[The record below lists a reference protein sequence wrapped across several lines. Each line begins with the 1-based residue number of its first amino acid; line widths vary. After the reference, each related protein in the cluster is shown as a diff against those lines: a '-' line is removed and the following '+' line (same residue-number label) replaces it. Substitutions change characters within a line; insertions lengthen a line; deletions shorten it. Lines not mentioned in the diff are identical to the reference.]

1 METVLIA
8 LLGLLVT
15 LATFYAKDAD
25 VLSDKSL
32 RFTKTLIIIVAA
44 GTIITGLVYVVTK
57 TIHLL
62 L

>member
-1 METVLIA
+1 MIG

-32 RFTKTLIIIVAA
+32 RFTKTIALIVAIA
-44 GTIITGLVYVVTK
+44 TIILGLGYVT
-57 TIHLL
+57 TIVIGWFK
-62 L
+62 